1 MLTLK
6 YNDLTDFSTLTSKLF
21 NKRQQEIEWLEAK
34 VEKMKSFDIA
44 LTNYLQ
50 THGEMSL
57 DLYDKICV
65 MFEHSDKTVS
75 EIFMEIEKRGWQN
88 PFLVL
93 WFNVCYTKQKIE
105 KNGKHL
111 TKIKIY
117 VILLLENEKEKNF
130 ILIFV

>member
-6 YNDLTDFSTLTSKLF
+6 YNDLTDFNTLTSKLF
-21 NKRQQEIEWLEAK
+21 DKRQREIERLEAK

-50 THGEMSL
+50 THGEISL

-75 EIFMEIEKRGWQN
+75 EIFMEIEKRD
-88 PFLVL
+88 
-93 WFNVCYTKQKIE
+93 
-105 KNGKHL
+105 
-111 TKIKIY
+111 
-117 VILLLENEKEKNF
+117 
-130 ILIFV
+130 